1 MAHNPRT
8 STIPVSSGQ
17 PTKNL
22 GATIINAGN
31 TPVRGDSTNNNAGF
45 GVLTGNN
52 SGKGSGAKV
61 VERSSPASSGIG
73 GSTPGVQVASSKLEQ
88 SFASTTVGATIAKGL
103 TTSDNQIGKAT
114 VGWKNIFR
122 QYPTLN
128 SPNMS
133 TRVNQEYGGKVYP
146 YDMDPIH
153 VGYIKRG
160 EITEFGSSVQ
170 ITKRNAGGIIIAA
183 GAPSGQAYQGVHA
196 TEESYARAGYVDT
209 FEHNLEDMPGIP
221 GEVGTIT
228 NEGFAQVDSEKCTYY
243 RKGGGGHSSIDYKV
257 CPGHLN
263 GFQRIR
269 NRLLYNNETYRASG
283 AGDKRHTITASGAAT
298 GHSIAFND
306 DGSRM
311 AVGMPYAQ
319 DEKGEV
325 RVYEL
330 CTSPASG
337 SLRPEAY
344 WFRLGSQMTGNQK
357 GDRFGW
363 SVALDGVGNTMF
375 AGAPKGAG
383 GSGYVQLHELSGY
396 GGSASWTQTAAA
408 CSSGVAAQDRYGYSV
423 SCNGDGTAFVIGAPG
438 GSGTR
443 GYAQIFAY
451 GGGNWVTT
459 RRNKLAAFRQSQQA
473 SADNGKTK
481 VQRIVGEAS
490 GERLGWSTDMMY
502 SSEVPSSLGAAA
514 AGKHNFRV
522 AVGSPYWSSSVEG
535 YDFSKRTFAE
545 RAAGVPI
552 FDGVSIFSG
561 AGGGFNPTE
570 NGLEFET
577 KGLTSEG
584 KVSCWGYSGESMLN
598 TAKYGYAFLEYI
610 QFGKSSSKEIM
621 KGNYLSELGY
631 SVKLSDEGDFLVAGA
646 PGTDTSLPD
655 DSDCKVKADASAGKD
670 VTLPVEPITPPPV
683 NPGDPCQPGI
693 LDVPTFGK
701 NYALGTGA
709 VRVYK
714 YLWKGSDGD
723 DARREHYREEEDYF
737 IKYGATL
744 KGIEVAEGYIM
755 ADHIC
760 PPQLHKNNHRYKRPN
775 FQNFGQFDAAG
786 DSPTYYHGE
795 RFGTSVSVFAQFEIG
810 STVIPQIV
818 VGSPFA
824 VDRDYSFSRCVFD
837 FCTADESQSA
847 FYNPGRTGRVDAYVA
862 LPTFERDNVMP
873 LGAGRAAGAGAS
885 IMGTRTKPKLNFA
898 PDGTPILGSGTAGGR
913 ESFFIAPNVSGS
925 GLADDNALKSS
936 RKTFGTGG
944 INFTS
949 SD

>member
-1 MAHNPRT
+1 MPTREFTVVA
-8 STIPVSSGQ
+8 VSGQ

-31 TPVRGDSTNNNAGF
+31 TPAGVAGTNDATSNIAGF
-45 GVLTGNN
+45 GVITGSNTGKS
-52 SGKGSGAKV
+52 SGSKV
-61 VERSSPASSGIG
+61 VERTGTASSGVG
-73 GSTPGVQVASSKLEQ
+73 GSIPGVQTASSKLEQ

-122 QYPTLN
+122 QYPTES
-128 SPNMS
+128 SPMVSNRFR
-133 TRVNQEYGGKVYP
+133 TEYGRIAEVAPPKV
-146 YDMDPIH
+146 H
-153 VGYIKRG
+153 IKRA

-170 ITKRNAGGIIIAA
+170 IAKRSGGGIIIAA
-183 GAPSGQAYQGVHA
+183 GAPSGQAPMPLDGDLGAQLND
-196 TEESYARAGYVDT
+196 ARSGYVDAW
-209 FEHNLEDMPGIP
+209 ENNLETMPGIP
-221 GEVGTIT
+221 SEVGTLT
-228 NEGFAQVDSEKCTYY
+228 NDGFANVETNKCFQVIRAGEEDLYE
-243 RKGGGGHSSIDYKV
+243 GV

-263 GFQRIR
+263 GFQRVR
-269 NRLLYNNETYRASG
+269 NRLRYNGHTNTKETG
-283 AGDKRHTITASGAAT
+283 HTNPRHRITASGAAV
-298 GHSIAFND
+298 GHCVAFNN

-319 DEKGEV
+319 EEKGEV

-330 CTSPASG
+330 CTLPTSG
-337 SLRPEAY
+337 NY
-344 WFRLGSQMTGNQK
+344 WFRVGSQVSGNQK

-363 SVALDGVGNTMF
+363 SVALDGDGDTMF

-396 GGSASWTQTAAA
+396 GGSASWAQTAAA

-423 SCNGDGTAFVIGAPG
+423 SCNKNGDIYAVGAPG

-443 GYAQIFAY
+443 GYAQMFGY
-451 GGGNWVTT
+451 GAGKWITL
-459 RRNKLAAFRQSQQA
+459 RRNKLNTFRQSQQA
-473 SADNGKTK
+473 AADNGKTK
-481 VQRIVGEAS
+481 VQRIVGTAS
-490 GERLGWSTDMMY
+490 GERLGWSVDLMY
-502 SSEVPSSLGAAA
+502 NCELPSSLGASA
-514 AGKHNFRV
+514 AGKYNIRL
-522 AVGSPYWSSSVEG
+522 AVGSPYWSSSVDG

-552 FDGVSIFSG
+552 FDGASIFSG
-561 AGGGFNPTE
+561 AGGGFNPVE

-584 KVSCWGYSGESMLN
+584 KVSCWGYSGEAMLN
-598 TAKYGYAFLEYI
+598 TKKYGYAFLEYI

-631 SVKLSDEGDFLVAGA
+631 SVKLTDEGDFLVAGA

-655 DSDCKVKADASAGKD
+655 DSDCKVKADASVGKD
-670 VTLPVEPITPPPV
+670 VTLPVEPITPPVV

-701 NYALGTGA
+701 NYSLGTGA
-709 VRVYK
+709 VRVFR
-714 YLWKGSDGD
+714 YLWKGSDGED
-723 DARREHYREEEDYF
+723 GRKENFRDEEDYF
-737 IKYGATL
+737 IKYGATI
-744 KGIEVAEGYIM
+744 KGIEVTEDYKTI
-755 ADHIC
+755 DKII
-760 PPQLHKNNHRYKRPN
+760 PPSIGMTRNHRYERPN
-775 FQNFGQFDAAG
+775 FQHFGNFDTVGGANK
-786 DSPTYYHGE
+786 YYDGE
-795 RFGTSVSVFAQFEIG
+795 RFGTSVSVFAQFKSGDTI
-810 STVIPQIV
+810 IPQVV

-824 VDRDYSFSRCVFD
+824 MDQSYFFERCVMTP
-837 FCTADESQSA
+837 CVEMRSH
-847 FYNPGRTGRVDAYVA
+847 YNPGRTGRVDAYVA
-862 LPTFERDNVMP
+862 LPTLERDNVMP
-873 LGAGRAAGAGAS
+873 LGAGRTAGLGRG
-885 IMGTRTKPKLNFA
+885 ILGRRTKPKLNFA

-925 GLADDNALKSS
+925 GLADDNALKAS